1 MRFDV
6 LTLFPEFFESPLKF
20 GVINRAIAKG
30 LLEVRTHDIR
40 GFSLSKHRT
49 VDDAP
54 YGGGQGMVMEAAPV
68 VLALEHVKG
77 LREDAPGDTAVI
89 LTTPAGKTFD
99 HALAVELSAKKRL
112 ILICGRYEGIDER
125 VMEFVDMPVSAGD
138 YVMTGGEIP
147 ALAIIDAVGRLQ
159 ADVLGDEASNE
170 HDSFTDGL
178 LEYPQYTRPEDFR
191 GLKVPEVLLSGNHA
205 GIERWRRMQSLRLT
219 YERRADLLSGADL
232 SEQELEYIK
241 TLEKGGKKD

>member
-6 LTLFPEFFESPLKF
+6 LTLFPEFFESPLKV

-30 LLEVRTHDIR
+30 LLEVQAHNIR
-40 GFSLSKHRT
+40 DFSLSRHRT

-77 LREDAPGDTAVI
+77 LCTDASGDTAVI
-89 LTTPAGKTFD
+89 LTTPAGKTFN
-99 HALAVELSAKKRL
+99 HALARELSAKNRL
-112 ILICGRYEGIDER
+112 ILICGRYEGVDER
-125 VMEFVDMPVSAGD
+125 VMEFVDIPVSVGD

-191 GLKVPEVLLSGNHA
+191 GLRVPEVLLSGNHA
-205 GIERWRRMQSLRLT
+205 QIERWRRQESLRRT
-219 YERRADLLSGADL
+219 YERRAELLSGATL
-232 SEQELEYIK
+232 SEQERDYIK
-241 TLEKGGKKD
+241 SLEKGGKKD